1 MDYSLRPWSNTR
13 LICLGAL
20 MGSLFGF
27 SLLDIDFILGISQYW
42 SEPYGDSA
50 QNVIGLSYFVQD
62 EWRLPIFN
70 VPNLGFPEGANII
83 FTDSVPLTALLAKI
97 WFQFTGQIFN
107 IMGFWLFFC
116 FVLSGVSMALVMIRL
131 EQKNPIIVGL
141 AIVFAVCAPILLT
154 RLGHAGLMGHF
165 LILFSFAGYLQI
177 INSKGQQPSIAP
189 MIIVAICALL
199 VQAYFFPIVMSF
211 LGAALTQRVFNRQ
224 NTLLFAISRFGLGSA
239 VCIIAMIAAGFIN
252 LEGGATLKAWGYGH
266 YSMNLLSLFLPLRA
280 HLPDVLSTH
289 ITWNGSGLTWDAT
302 GGQYEGYAYLGAG
315 VLSMLILSWITARK
329 KIMLTMRQ
337 HIVLTCVL
345 IGFFLYAISNKVYL
359 GDILILD
366 ITLPEWMGILT
377 GSVRT
382 GGRMFWPFYYVIVP
396 TLIVLIINHYG
407 FRLGSIILAGLVIFQ
422 VWDTGP
428 LRKNL
433 TALSTGVA
441 ARYLDAPLWASLV
454 DQHQFVMQF
463 PSHQCGGWAPNWPES
478 NAGMELLLFTA
489 KKNIP
494 VNSAYLARHVK
505 DCNAEA
511 TTAKETQIEEG
522 GLYIFLND
530 EDFRKTR
537 MSTDMIKL
545 CRSFNRGIICTR
557 SWDEMKGNPNIA
569 SLSTLIPEEI
579 DSTSSEIISFKSG
592 GASQHNKLEGWS
604 DVEPWGTWM
613 IGNEAQVMIPTS
625 LQMQGDLTL
634 IVNSWAFLSGHHKQ
648 LKLDI
653 KANNIYVGTWN
664 YHIDNNSIQAR
675 SLQIPRSAIAAN
687 GNVILSF
694 NTTDSHSPKDVGLS
708 EDIRELAI
716 GIVSIKIDSSK
727 F

>member
-50 QNVIGLSYFVQD
+50 TNVIGLSYFVQD

-428 LRKNL
+428 LRKSL

-579 DSTSSEIISFKSG
+579 DSTSTE
-592 GASQHNKLEGWS
+592 
-604 DVEPWGTWM
+604 
-613 IGNEAQVMIPTS
+613 
-625 LQMQGDLTL
+625 MQGDLTL